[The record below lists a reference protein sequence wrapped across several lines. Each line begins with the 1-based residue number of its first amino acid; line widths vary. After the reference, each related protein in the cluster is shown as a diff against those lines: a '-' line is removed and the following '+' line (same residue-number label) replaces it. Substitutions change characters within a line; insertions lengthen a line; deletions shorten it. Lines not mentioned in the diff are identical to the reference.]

1 MIHLKKFNLFESIG
15 KLKLDPSEYNI
26 VMLQGQQGDESGQ
39 GSSGPQPKN
48 IEDVESGLEKKP
60 GEEGKEKGTQGQDQ
74 GENGDKKGDSGQQNL
89 IGKKVRITEGP
100 EKGKIGIIKQVL
112 PNGDIIIE

>member
-1 MIHLKKFNLFESIG
+1 MIHLKTFNLFESIG
-15 KLKLDPSEYNI
+15 KIKLDPSEYNI
-26 VMLQGQQGDESGQ
+26 VLLQGGSGQ

-48 IEDVESGLEKKP
+48 IEGIGSGSGKKP
-60 GEEGKEKGTQGQDQ
+60 EEEGKEKGAQGQDQ
-74 GENGDKKGDSGQQNL
+74 GENGDEKGDSGQSNL

-100 EKGKIGIIKQVL
+100 EKGKIGTIKQVL